1 MPSAADTRE
10 RIMETAWD
18 LIRERGIA
26 DLTVAEIA
34 AAAGVSRQLVYVHF
48 DHRAGLLIAM
58 ARHNDVRT
66 GFRERMRAT
75 RALEPI
81 ERLEA
86 TLRAWWAYLPEVLPV
101 ARALEAALVAGDEGG
116 AAWADRMNDLWDA
129 LRLCVGRVARAGRL
143 RPGWTRDAATDWIL
157 AHSQIA
163 VWQTLVVDRGWSPE
177 GYVERELAAIFAEL
191 IVPAE
196 ATNGP
201 RA

>member
-1 MPSAADTRE
+1 MATAAQTRE
-10 RIMETAWD
+10 RILETAWD

-26 DLTVAEIA
+26 DVTVAQIA

-48 DHRAGLLIAM
+48 ENRAGLLTAM

-66 GFRERMRAT
+66 GFRERMLET
-75 RALEPI
+75 RSLDPV

-86 TLRAWWAYLPEVLPV
+86 TLRVWWDYLPEILPV
-101 ARALEAALVAGDEGG
+101 GRALEAALVTGDEGG
-116 AAWADRMNDLWDA
+116 VAWADRMHDLWDA

-157 AHSQIA
+157 AHCQLA
-163 VWQTLVVDRGWSPE
+163 GWQTLVVERGWSPAD
-177 GYVERELAAIFAEL
+177 YVERELGAILAEL
-191 IVPAE
+191 VVPAS